1 MHLAE
6 LWVPWQPL
14 PTALHADLTWDS
26 GTESVSLLVN
36 AVKLLNE
43 KYLIFPFLQHQRQ
56 CSEQQ
61 WGGGVAL
68 LMGPEPELAV
78 LGLDQAMK
86 QPGWAGA
93 VLTHVDNLLLE
104 QADDP
109 LAASY
114 HLDVE
119 VDHSSAMTAGWDG
132 GSQAGS

>member
-1 MHLAE
+1 MLTSPGTQE
-6 LWVPWQPL
+6 LSL
-14 PTALHADLTWDS
+14 
-26 GTESVSLLVN
+26 SLLVN

-61 WGGGVAL
+61 WGGRVAL